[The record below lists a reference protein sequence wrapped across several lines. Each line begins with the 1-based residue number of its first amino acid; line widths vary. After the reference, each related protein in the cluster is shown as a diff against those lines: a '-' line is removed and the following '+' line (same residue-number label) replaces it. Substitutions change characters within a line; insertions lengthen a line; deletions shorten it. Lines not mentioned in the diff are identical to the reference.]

1 VAEVDPWGVK
11 YEQSHLALPSWALAS
26 ESEARHLAAMKIV
39 LKYDLEELRE
49 TTVTT
54 MDGRILNV
62 VEAFPDIYG
71 DLRILRFLRKDKIQ
85 DPVTAAVRYRQFLRW
100 RTENNV
106 DQIRLQLEERLR
118 LGNNDAFLLPASA
131 EAVDDCLLFHPLGTH
146 PKDAQ
151 TQVEIRLEQWDID
164 KLAKILRK
172 GSGNGLLLQECFGG
186 WIYVFE
192 ELSFHLYHE
201 SLRTKQMVLA
211 DIHCNMRGIRLGNIH
226 PVFLSR
232 ILRLLIHTAKS
243 YYPETT
249 VAIHFSCPS
258 KFLSFILMILSSFVK

>member
-1 VAEVDPWGVK
+1 
-11 YEQSHLALPSWALAS
+11 
-26 ESEARHLAAMKIV
+26 MKIV

-49 TTVTT
+49 KTVTT
-54 MDGRILNV
+54 MDGCILNV

-131 EAVDDCLLFHPLGTH
+131 EAVDDCLLFHPLGAH